1 MQNNSKLDVE
11 GLIKATQRVYESRYE
26 NPTLQKDQIDYV
38 EKFVIESSNQLCVKI
53 MKKVNL
59 GLL

>member
-11 GLIKATQRVYESRYE
+11 DLIKATQRVYESRYE

-38 EKFVIESSNQLCVKI
+38 EKFVIESSNQLCAKI

>member
-38 EKFVIESSNQLCVKI
+38 EKFVIESSNQLCAKI
-53 MKKVNL
+53 IKKVNL